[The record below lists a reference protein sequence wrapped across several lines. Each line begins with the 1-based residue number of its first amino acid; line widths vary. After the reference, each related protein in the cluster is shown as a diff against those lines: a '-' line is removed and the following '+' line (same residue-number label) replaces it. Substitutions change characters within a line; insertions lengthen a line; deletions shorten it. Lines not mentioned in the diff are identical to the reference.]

1 MNKSHILTLVTVL
14 ITYSLSAQ
22 TVTLDNGIAKMDI
35 SLSGGIITE
44 LSLNT
49 IDLNPIHQ
57 YGHFICFDRWGPS
70 SPEDQALGIPWH
82 GNGSKISWTL
92 HQEPVLKDGHYF
104 AEMSC
109 LLPIIKLGLNRKI
122 YLNSNSSVFKV
133 VEEISNHDDSIKVFN
148 LVQHPTIGAPFLD
161 ETTIVDTKVDS
172 GFSQAGNL
180 PPTPAE
186 IITWPEAVVDGDS
199 TDLRYLSGDY
209 AWWGPVVSFILDEKE
224 EYRWV
229 TAVNPSLNL
238 MVGYIWS
245 TSDYPWLNLW
255 SEIKSSVPFARGLE
269 FGSTGLHQTWPEV
282 LEMDTIF
289 GKKLYEEIE
298 KDTTILKSY
307 YAFLSEIPS
316 DYKGVESVTIEGDTI
331 KVEEYGMD
339 PERSIEL
346 DISGFLTGIEDT
358 WATQPEGIVLSQ
370 NFPNPF
376 YSETQIEYRLP
387 DKGHVQ
393 LEVFNA
399 IGQSVQL
406 LVDEIQDAGNYL
418 VSYNASGLP
427 GGLYYYRIK
436 AGNTRVQKKMICFS
450 P

>member
-1 MNKSHILTLVTVL
+1 MNKSHFLILILA
-14 ITYSLSAQ
+14 IIAYSLSAQ

-82 GNGSKISWTL
+82 GNGSKLSWTL

-109 LLPIIKLGLNRKI
+109 LLPIVKLGLNRKV
-122 YLNSNSSVFKV
+122 YLNGNSSVFKI

-161 ETTIVDTKVDS
+161 ETTIVDTQVDS

-269 FGSTGLHQTWPEV
+269 FGSTGLHQPWPEL
-282 LEMDTIF
+282 LEIDTIF
-289 GKKLYEEIE
+289 GKKLYERINVGASI
-298 KDTTILKSY
+298 KKSY

-316 DYKGVESVTIEGDTI
+316 DYKGVESVTLVGDTI

-339 PERSIEL
+339 PGRSIEL
-346 DISGFLTGIEDT
+346 DISGFLTGIEET
-358 WATQPEGIVLSQ
+358 WTTQSEGFVLSQ

-376 YSETQIEYRLP
+376 SSETIIEYSLP
-387 DKGHVQ
+387 VEGKVL

-399 IGQSVQL
+399 SGQSVRI
-406 LVDEIQDAGNYL
+406 LVDEFQRAGKYKVTFNTSGLSSGMYFYRIIAGN
-418 VSYNASGLP
+418 
-427 GGLYYYRIK
+427 K
-436 AGNTRVQKKMICFS
+436 QQQKKMIRYS
-450 P
+450 G